1 VRKMAQEILR
11 DYDRQR
17 AKGNHGA
24 TIQAG

>member
-1 VRKMAQEILR
+1 MTQEVLR

-17 AKGNHGA
+17 AKGNHGV